1 MISTFLIK
9 LEIVFGLNEFVC
21 VFGLV
26 MCIRLK
32 VPIYTQFHDCMGPK
46 LNKKYFETSQ
56 LLFM

>member
-9 LEIVFGLNEFVC
+9 LEIVFGLNEILC

-26 MCIRLK
+26 ICIRLK

-56 LLFM
+56 LLFV